1 MRKISWCISGIIMLL
16 VNIRFIYGLAKKSEF
31 IAAFTRAEYIEYVD
45 LTDEKS
51 LKKMEVRLSEQAR
64 NTVIQEI
71 KSHLSLCFW
80 GRKSVASGCL
90 KLFDKDKKVI
100 INIDIFIWP
109 LYSFD
114 GAQVELQCDLANI
127 IMKGSVNE
135 NQH

>member
-1 MRKISWCISGIIMLL
+1 MRKISWCISGIIILL
-16 VNIRFIYGLAKKSEF
+16 VIMRFIYGLAKKSEF

-80 GRKSVASGCL
+80 GRKSVACGCL
-90 KLFDKDKKVI
+90 KLFDKDKKII

>member
-16 VNIRFIYGLAKKSEF
+16 VIIRFIYGLAKKSEF

-80 GRKSVASGCL
+80 GRKSIASGCL

-114 GAQVELQCDLANI
+114 GTQVELQCDLANI

>member
-16 VNIRFIYGLAKKSEF
+16 VIIRFIYGLAKKSEF

-80 GRKSVASGCL
+80 GRKSIASGCL

-114 GAQVELQCDLANI
+114 GTQVELQCDLANI

-135 NQH
+135 NQL